1 MKVTGFGQLILMK
14 RKSKGWSLAKLVSV
28 VEEYGHQISESYL
41 NRLENGKRTEP
52 SLSIVMIL
60 IEALGLSLKEVF
72 ESLDM
77 GYIYDKAIHGS
88 MALVLPDDLDKLD
101 IAVAIGE
108 EKVPMSDEQKQLI
121 GKMIV
126 NLYEVTLFNDPTYF
140 ENEAVGYVLSLGE
153 LLDKELYLIE
163 MEDQGFKLLFDIKIM
178 VDKYN
183 LLKEDIKASMEH
195 LNIKALYNT
204 NNMSIPLLIVDDY
217 WMTSRENDKLII
229 VDKISET
236 FKPYIKH

>member
-77 GYIYDKAIHGS
+77 GYIYDKAIRGDMS
-88 MALVLPDDLDKLD
+88 LVLPSDLDKID
-101 IAVAIGE
+101 IAVATKRDNISL
-108 EKVPMSDEQKQLI
+108 SDEQKQLI
-121 GKMIV
+121 GKVVID
-126 NLYEVTLFNDPTYF
+126 LYESTLSGDSNHFK
-140 ENEAVGYVLSLGE
+140 NEAVGYVLSLGE
-153 LLDKELYLIE
+153 LLEKELHLIE
-163 MEDQGFKLLFDIKIM
+163 LEDQGFKLFFGVRVM
-178 VDKYN
+178 VEKYN
-183 LLKEDIKASMEH
+183 LLKDDIKASLEH
-195 LNIKALYNT
+195 LDIKALSNT
-204 NNMSIPLLIVDDY
+204 VMSIPIPILNEYWTTVREDDQIIII
-217 WMTSRENDKLII
+217 DKL
-229 VDKISET
+229 SET
-236 FKPYIKH
+236 LKPYIKIY